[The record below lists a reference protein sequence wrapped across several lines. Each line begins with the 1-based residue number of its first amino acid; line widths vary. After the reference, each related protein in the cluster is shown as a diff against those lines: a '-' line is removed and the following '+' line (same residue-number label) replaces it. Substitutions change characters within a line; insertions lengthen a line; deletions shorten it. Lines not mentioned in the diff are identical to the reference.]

1 MVFDLARRRR
11 WQIAR
16 PAIAA
21 MLGEPRQTRCDIPEL
36 RVQLCGKPGKRHRI
50 RNARQLPGLLGQ
62 KLGRLH
68 ARCSQKKGLSNAPST
83 HLPPARLSDGQ
94 NARQPLFHGR

>member
-1 MVFDLARRRR
+1 MVFGLARLSR
-11 WQIAR
+11 WQIVR

-21 MLGEPRQTRCDIPEL
+21 TLVEPWQTRCDMTEL

-62 KLGRLH
+62 KPGRLH
-68 ARCSQKKGLSNAPST
+68 ARCNQKKELSNAPSA